1 MDMEGVGIG
10 LGSNMGDRLN
20 NLRTAV
26 QLLKNAGFIVKKQSD
41 VFETPPFGVKEQPYF
56 LNACLLAES
65 DMEPKKILRLLKSIE
80 LKMGRKRRM
89 RWGPRE
95 IDLDIL
101 FMDNLIYRDD
111 ELAIPHPRLQER
123 PFIIVPLFQICP
135 KWKHPLLGVTVED
148 LYRSVNISEIVKIT
162 NL

>member
-1 MDMEGVGIG
+1 MDMEAVGIG

-20 NLRTAV
+20 NLRIAV
-26 QLLKNAGFIVKKQSD
+26 QLLKNAGFNVKRQSD
-41 VFETPPFGVKEQPYF
+41 VFETPHFGVKEQPYF

-65 DMEPKKILRLLKSIE
+65 DMGPKEILRLLKSIE
-80 LKMGRKRRM
+80 LKVGRKPRM

-101 FMDNLIYRDD
+101 FIDHLVYRDD
-111 ELAIPHPRLQER
+111 ELTIPHPRLQER
-123 PFIIVPLFQICP
+123 SFVIVPLFQICP

-148 LYRSVNISEIVKIT
+148 LYRNVNISKIVKIT

>member
-1 MDMEGVGIG
+1 
-10 LGSNMGDRLN
+10 
-20 NLRTAV
+20 
-26 QLLKNAGFIVKKQSD
+26 
-41 VFETPPFGVKEQPYF
+41 
-56 LNACLLAES
+56 
-65 DMEPKKILRLLKSIE
+65 MEPKKILRLLKSIE

-148 LYRSVNISEIVKIT
+148 LYRNINISEIVKIT

>member
-1 MDMEGVGIG
+1 MDMEAVGIG

-26 QLLKNAGFIVKKQSD
+26 QLLKNAGFIVKRQSD

-65 DMEPKKILRLLKSIE
+65 DMGPMEILRLLKSIE
-80 LKMGRKRRM
+80 LKIGRKRRM

-111 ELAIPHPRLQER
+111 ELTIPHPRLQER
-123 PFIIVPLFQICP
+123 PFVIVPLFQICP

-148 LYRSVNISEIVKIT
+148 LYRNVNIFEIVKIT